1 MEYNYGTT
9 QKEVLSMTILPIK
22 ELKNSAR
29 ISELC
34 NQSDEPLYITKNGYA
49 DMVVMSAAVYDAK
62 IARMEAYEK
71 VMAGIQN
78 AQAGHTSDAMTFING
93 LGEKYGK

>member
-1 MEYNYGTT
+1 
-9 QKEVLSMTILPIK
+9 MTILPIK

-29 ISELC
+29 ISDLC
-34 NQSDEPLYITKNGYA
+34 HQSDEPLYITKNGYA
-49 DMVVMSAAVYDAK
+49 DMVVISADAYDAK

-71 VMAGIQN
+71 VIAGIRD
-78 AQAGHTSDAMTFING
+78 AQAGHTSDAMDFIEA

>member
-1 MEYNYGTT
+1 
-9 QKEVLSMTILPIK
+9 MTILPIK

-29 ISELC
+29 ISDLC

-49 DMVVMSAAVYDAK
+49 DMVIISAAAYDAK

-71 VMAGIQN
+71 VIAGIQD
-78 AQAGHTSDAMTFING
+78 AQAGHTSDAMAFIDE